1 MTNKEKAQMI
11 QGVIDHPGRE
21 RTYYSLLED
30 MGDLKFTFAFISEG
44 SGRFQYIL
52 SPFKKII
59 FSDGAGRYVFSSLL
73 EDCHFDS
80 ADVIQVIECL

>member
-30 MGDLKFTFAFISEG
+30 MGDLKGKGKCEMKFWV
-44 SGRFQYIL
+44 L
-52 SPFKKII
+52 
-59 FSDGAGRYVFSSLL
+59 
-73 EDCHFDS
+73 
-80 ADVIQVIECL
+80 

>member
-30 MGDLKFTFAFISEG
+30 MGDLTAAHMLNFA
-44 SGRFQYIL
+44 
-52 SPFKKII
+52 
-59 FSDGAGRYVFSSLL
+59 V
-73 EDCHFDS
+73 
-80 ADVIQVIECL
+80 

>member
-30 MGDLKFTFAFISEG
+30 MGDLNLLC
-44 SGRFQYIL
+44 L
-52 SPFKKII
+52 S
-59 FSDGAGRYVFSSLL
+59 SS
-73 EDCHFDS
+73 
-80 ADVIQVIECL
+80 

>member
-30 MGDLKFTFAFISEG
+30 MGDLNGVLRNAVTAEAVRVVALHPVGEADALEG
-44 SGRFQYIL
+44 SVECPLDYIITNN
-52 SPFKKII
+52 S
-59 FSDGAGRYVFSSLL
+59 
-73 EDCHFDS
+73 
-80 ADVIQVIECL
+80 IQDLVRKHVTAS